1 MKAVILCAGLGSRT
15 GLKYPKCLF
24 KFDDGSTLLSKN
36 IDNIKKM
43 VSKMMTSF
51 LQQVLKVH

>member
-24 KFDDGSTLLSKN
+24 KFNDGQP
-36 IDNIKKM
+36 
-43 VSKMMTSF
+43 F
-51 LQQVLKVH
+51 EQEYR

>member
-24 KFDDGSTLLSKN
+24 KFNDGSTLLSKN
-36 IDNIKKM
+36 IYNIRWINLFR
-43 VSKMMTSF
+43 TSI
-51 LQQVLKVH
+51 